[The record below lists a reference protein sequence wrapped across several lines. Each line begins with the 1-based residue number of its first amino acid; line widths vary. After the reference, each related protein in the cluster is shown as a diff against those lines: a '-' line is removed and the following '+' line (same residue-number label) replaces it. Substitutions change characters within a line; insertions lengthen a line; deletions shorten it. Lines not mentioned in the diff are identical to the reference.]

1 MEKINVAKLLKGCPK
16 GMELD
21 CTMFEGVYFDHVDDL
36 RHNSIKCYVTNGNEH
51 FEIGLD
57 EHGQYLSNHSAKCVI
72 FPKGKISWEEFQRPF
87 KDEDIV
93 FTNTGEHDWIS
104 IFKRFSENMCCTYI
118 DLCINDDDLI
128 TGTGCLCSI
137 EEIKTQRLATEEE
150 KAKLFEVIKYRG
162 YKWNTE
168 TKSLEKLIEPK
179 FKVGDTITNG
189 KTSIT
194 IGYIDNE
201 YYYEISRNIANRLF
215 IKNQDEWDL
224 ISEKFPNKFNINT
237 LVPFESKVLV
247 RNDEHQYWIP
257 AFWGCKRAD
266 GYTTTFGWCKYCIP
280 YDGNEHLLETNK
292 DCDEHFK
299 TWK

>member
-1 MEKINVAKLLKGCPK
+1 MEKINIAELLKDCPS

-21 CTMFEGVYFDHVDDL
+21 CTMYDNVALEFVANVKEDTYPIKLKTKNGTLISVTEYGCYDMSDD
-36 RHNSIKCYVTNGNEH
+36 
-51 FEIGLD
+51 
-57 EHGQYLSNHSAKCVI
+57 AKCVI
-72 FPKGKISWEEFQRPF
+72 FPKGKTTWEEFQRPF

-93 FTNTGEHDWIS
+93 FTNTGEHDWLS

-137 EEIKTQRLATEEE
+137 EGIKTQRLATEEE
-150 KAKLFEVIKYRG
+150 KAKLFEVIKDRG

-168 TKSLEKLIEPK
+168 TKTLEKLPK

-194 IGYIDNE
+194 ISHIDNE
-201 YYYEISRNIANRLF
+201 YYCEIGRDFATKLP

-224 ISEKFPNKFNINT
+224 ISEKFPNKFDINT
-237 LVPFESKVLV
+237 LVPFESRVLV
-247 RNDEHQYWIP
+247 RNDECQYWIP

-280 YDGNEHLLETNK
+280 YEGNEHLLETTN
-292 DCDEHFK
+292 DCNEYYK